1 MMNPQTF
8 IYLSRPRPGVVDMA
22 LYTERTFSR
31 LLGQLFLPFR
41 LRDEYDWCSPS
52 YQGSPDIG
60 DEPDDQRP

>member
-8 IYLSRPRPGVVDMA
+8 IYLSRPRPGVVDPSVLSVGCWA
-22 LYTERTFSR
+22 SCSC
-31 LLGQLFLPFR
+31 
-41 LRDEYDWCSPS
+41 LRDEYDWCPPS